1 MRWIRWPLSAACRP
15 KTAVP
20 ATLPQD
26 SSVDDPELQ
35 QLQETLYR
43 EKESNHHTISRSE
56 SLEDA
61 ASHTNIAQSQR
72 KEAPISLH
80 AVPDTSMMTSTTGPQ
95 PYRRHS
101 VDLRKL
107 SDAIFVPQAL
117 HRTVEFS
124 HGDHSP
130 SAHKAAKL
138 ASIDEFLHGGHSP
151 SAPKAAKLASM
162 IEAAGIPVGS
172 RVVHPTRGP
181 GLVAQ
186 IDMNDPRGKPIT
198 IVFDSREVHHYS
210 MASASKLKVIH
221 SDEAAPAV
229 DVAIKWHRR
238 PSTGLAAEL
247 VLASSQAVAP
257 PLHRS
262 KQAVP
267 TRTSAGFDEDDH
279 IPRLGR

>member
-1 MRWIRWPLSAACRP
+1 MRWIRLPLSAACRP

-26 SSVDDPELQ
+26 SSADDRELQ
-35 QLQETLYR
+35 QLQETLYETLYR
-43 EKESNHHTISRSE
+43 EKESDNHTISRSE

-107 SDAIFVPQAL
+107 SDTIFVPQAL
-117 HRTVEFS
+117 R
-124 HGDHSP
+124 GDHSP
-130 SAHKAAKL
+130 SASKAAKL

-172 RVVHPTRGP
+172 RVVDPTRGP

-186 IDMNDPRGKPIT
+186 IDMNDPRGEPI
-198 IVFDSREVHHYS
+198 IVVFDSREVHHYS

>member
-1 MRWIRWPLSAACRP
+1 VRWIRFPLSAACRP

-26 SSVDDPELQ
+26 SSADDRELQ
-35 QLQETLYR
+35 QLQETLYETLYR
-43 EKESNHHTISRSE
+43 EKESDNHTISRSE

-107 SDAIFVPQAL
+107 SDTIFVPQAL
-117 HRTVEFS
+117 R
-124 HGDHSP
+124 GDHSP
-130 SAHKAAKL
+130 SAPKAAKL
-138 ASIDEFLHGGHSP
+138 ASIDEFMHGGHSP
-151 SAPKAAKLASM
+151 SAPKAAKFASM

-172 RVVHPTRGP
+172 RVVDPTRGP

-186 IDMNDPRGKPIT
+186 IDMNDPRGKPII

-229 DVAIKWHRR
+229 DVAIKWYRR

>member
-1 MRWIRWPLSAACRP
+1 
-15 KTAVP
+15 
-20 ATLPQD
+20 LPQD
-26 SSVDDPELQ
+26 SSADDRELQ
-35 QLQETLYR
+35 HLQETLYETLYR
-43 EKESNHHTISRSE
+43 EKESDNHTISRSE

-107 SDAIFVPQAL
+107 SDTIFVPQAL
-117 HRTVEFS
+117 R
-124 HGDHSP
+124 GDHSP
-130 SAHKAAKL
+130 SASKAAKL

-172 RVVHPTRGP
+172 RVVDPTRGP

-186 IDMNDPRGKPIT
+186 IDMNDPRGEPI
-198 IVFDSREVHHYS
+198 IVVFDSREVHHYS

>member
-1 MRWIRWPLSAACRP
+1 MRWIRFPLSAACRP

-26 SSVDDPELQ
+26 SSADDRELQ
-35 QLQETLYR
+35 QLQETLYETLYR
-43 EKESNHHTISRSE
+43 EKESDNHTISRSE

-107 SDAIFVPQAL
+107 SDTIFVPQAL
-117 HRTVEFS
+117 R
-124 HGDHSP
+124 GDHSP
-130 SAHKAAKL
+130 SAPKAAKL
-138 ASIDEFLHGGHSP
+138 ASIDEFMHGGHSP
-151 SAPKAAKLASM
+151 SAPKAAKFASM

-172 RVVHPTRGP
+172 RVVDPTRGP

-186 IDMNDPRGKPIT
+186 IDMNDPRGKPII

-229 DVAIKWHRR
+229 DVAIKWYRR

>member
-1 MRWIRWPLSAACRP
+1 MRWIRLPLSAACRP

-26 SSVDDPELQ
+26 SSADDPELQ
-35 QLQETLYR
+35 QLQETLYETLYR
-43 EKESNHHTISRSE
+43 EKESDNHTISRSE

-80 AVPDTSMMTSTTGPQ
+80 AGSDTSMTTSTTGPQ

-124 HGDHSP
+124 HG
-130 SAHKAAKL
+130 
-138 ASIDEFLHGGHSP
+138 GHSP

-172 RVVHPTRGP
+172 RVVDPTRGP

-186 IDMNDPRGKPIT
+186 IDMNDPRGEPI
-198 IVFDSREVHHYS
+198 IVVFDSREVHHYS